1 MQFVFFCAKIY
12 VGLLR
17 SNGRRSRKMV
27 KIVSVEN
34 ASLAN
39 KAGLLP
45 GDILVSI
52 NKNEITDVLDYR
64 FYLTE
69 RKVTLRYLRDG
80 KEHKCVI
87 KKDEY
92 DDIGLEFATPLMDE
106 KHSCKNGCI
115 FCFIDQNPDGLRDSL
130 YFKDDDS
137 RLSFIHGNY
146 ITLTNMT
153 DADIDRI
160 VKMRFSPINISVHT
174 TNPDLRVK
182 MMKNKRS
189 GEVLKYLKTLKR
201 AGISMCAQIV
211 LCKGVNDGDELIR
224 TMNDLSEYFPE
235 LTSVAVVPSGLTKFR
250 DKLFP
255 LTAFTKEDAEAVIDQ
270 IEGFSEGC
278 LERFGS
284 RLFFPADEFYLL
296 AERPLPDEDYY
307 EGYPQIENGV
317 GMLRSFLTE
326 FEMAREDAS
335 DMGDELLVKRC
346 VSVATGVSAYPMISE
361 LASRVTELC
370 PNLEINVYKIINNF
384 FGDSITV
391 SGLLTG
397 RDILDQ
403 LKDKPLGEVLFIPEC
418 SLRREEDDFLCGMT
432 RAELSSALS
441 VEISTVENDGYEF
454 MRSMLGAE

>member
-1 MQFVFFCAKIY
+1 
-12 VGLLR
+12 
-17 SNGRRSRKMV
+17 MV
-27 KIVSVEN
+27 KIVSVER
-34 ASLAN
+34 ASLAD
-39 KAGLLP
+39 KAGLMADDTL
-45 GDILVSI
+45 LSI
-52 NKNEITDVLDYR
+52 NNNEISDVLDYR

-69 RKVTLRYLRDG
+69 RKVTLRFLRDG

-87 KKDEY
+87 RKDEY
-92 DDIGLEFATPLMDE
+92 DDIGLEFSTPLMDE

-115 FCFIDQNPDGLRDSL
+115 FCFIDQNPEGLRDSL

-174 TNPDLRVK
+174 TNPELRVK

-189 GEVLKYLKTLKR
+189 GEVLKYLSVLKR

-211 LCKGVNDGDELIR
+211 LCRGINDGEELIS
-224 TMNDLSEYFPE
+224 TMRDLSEFFPE
-235 LTSVAVVPSGLTKFR
+235 LTSVAIVPSGLTKFR

-255 LTAFTKEDAEAVIDQ
+255 LTAFTKEDAISVITAV
-270 IEGFSEGC
+270 EKFSSEC
-278 LERFGS
+278 LSRFGS

-296 AERPLPDEDYY
+296 AGMELPSEDYY

-317 GMLRSFLTE
+317 GMLRSFLSE
-326 FEMAREDAS
+326 FDMAREDIA
-335 DMGDELLVKRC
+335 DMGDELLIKRS
-346 VSVATGVSAYPMISE
+346 VSVATGVSAYPMISS
-361 LASRVTELC
+361 LAEQIMSIC
-370 PNLEINVYKIINNF
+370 PNLEIKVYKIINNF
-384 FGDSITV
+384 FGESITV

-397 RDILDQ
+397 KDILEQ
-403 LKDKPLGEVLFIPEC
+403 LRDKPLGQTLFIPEC
-418 SLRREEDDFLCGMT
+418 TLRREEDDFLCGMT
-432 RAELSSALS
+432 RAELSRALS
-441 VEISTVENDGYEF
+441 VDIQTVENDGYEF